1 MRILDLDMDYFMTK
15 VAHDVPETSTERLDE
30 EYYAESVW
38 DKQKVIDFI
47 ENHLGLSKIRKTP
60 GRIVA
65 GHNGALFFWK
75 ELINTGRLEVPFEVI
90 HVDSHADL
98 GLGTDSPTFIR
109 KHLLKWTVEERP
121 AHSQRINCFGRE
133 CAEGIADYLLFAVA
147 YRWISKLTYCG
158 NPNSDSDD
166 YDVHTLKN
174 FEEKYI
180 YDKPVDNVIQLF
192 YNPTMDCPHMY
203 SDEPYKIWAYIDA
216 SQKEPEV
223 PFRIIPTVETVKYNG
238 DFDFI
243 VFAQSPNYT
252 PRSADYIIEVIRDY
266 IDEI

>member
-174 FEEKYI
+174 FEE
-180 YDKPVDNVIQLF
+180 
-192 YNPTMDCPHMY
+192 
-203 SDEPYKIWAYIDA
+203 
-216 SQKEPEV
+216 
-223 PFRIIPTVETVKYNG
+223 
-238 DFDFI
+238 
-243 VFAQSPNYT
+243 
-252 PRSADYIIEVIRDY
+252 
-266 IDEI
+266 

>member
-15 VAHDVPETSTERLDE
+15 VAHDIPETSTERLDE
-30 EYYAESVW
+30 ECYAEAVW
-38 DKQKVIDFI
+38 DKQRVIDFI
-47 ENHLGLSKIRKTP
+47 ENRLGLSKKRKIL
-60 GRIVA
+60 GRIVT
-65 GHNGALFFWK
+65 GHNGALYFWK

-98 GLGTDSPTFIR
+98 GVFSTTPVFIR
-109 KHLLKWTVEERP
+109 KNLLKWPVEERP
-121 AHSQRINCFGRE
+121 AHSQHDNGFGRI
-133 CAEGIADYLLFAVA
+133 CTEGISDYLLFAVA

-158 NPNSDSDD
+158 NPAGPPFD
-166 YDVHTLKN
+166 YDVTTLKD
-174 FEEKYI
+174 FHEEFF
-180 YDKPVDNVIQLF
+180 YDKPADNVIQLLF
-192 YNPTMDCPHMY
+192 NPTMECPN
-203 SDEPYKIWAYIDA
+203 SFDEDFKIWAYIDA

-223 PFRIIPTVETVKYNG
+223 PFRIIPTVEAVKYNG